1 MIFYL
6 EQHDPETYRRKARLI
21 SVAMAAQLIVFG
33 MLFAQLLTASFGS
46 SLWLNGLGVFL
57 GLLFTS
63 LTFAVLR
70 ERPWMKELRY
80 VSGLKQHLARISS
93 YLPVLRRAVAED
105 NVNALNILSFYHQGM
120 AQLAELN
127 GRTTDDDAERLAEKM
142 EVRLKREEKQL
153 PEKVEGFDPHD
164 LQAFKRS

>member
-1 MIFYL
+1 MFYL

-33 MLFAQLLTASFGS
+33 MLFAQLLTAIFGS
-46 SLWLNGLGVFL
+46 SLWLNALGVFL
-57 GLLFTS
+57 GLLFAS

-80 VSGLKQHLARISS
+80 VWQLKHHLGRISS
-93 YLPVLRRAVAED
+93 YLPALRRAVAED
-105 NVNALNILSFYHQGM
+105 NINALHVLSFYHQGM

-153 PEKVEGFDPHD
+153 PEQVDGFDPHE